1 MQSCLL
7 YGDINFIESTAEK
20 LVFTRQYQDK
30 KLMVVANFTSNSLEY
45 ATKETN
51 LTLLNGNGFSS
62 SIDDNSVVTLPAFNI
77 AYLEI
82 N

>member
-1 MQSCLL
+1 L

-30 KLMVVANFTSNSLEY
+30 KLMVVANFTNNSLEY
-45 ATKETN
+45 AIKEAS
-51 LTLLNGNGFSS
+51 LTLLSGNGFSS
-62 SIDDNSVVTLPAFNI
+62 SIDENSVVTLPAFNI
-77 AYLEI
+77 AYLEV